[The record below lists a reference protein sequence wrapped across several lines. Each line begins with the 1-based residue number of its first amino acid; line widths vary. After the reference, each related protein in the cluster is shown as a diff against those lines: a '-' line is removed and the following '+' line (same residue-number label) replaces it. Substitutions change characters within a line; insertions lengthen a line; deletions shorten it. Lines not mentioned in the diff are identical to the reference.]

1 MQNLDSPISP
11 LNAIVPEDGERVG
24 MELLSDAYHLRADE
38 LRELIVDVLNW
49 LDWSIAA
56 RREEN
61 FEVSVA
67 TELGEALLEMEIV
80 ACGTT
85 TNPADAHCLS
95 IHFPQSATGSVGVLL
110 DELHAAAL
118 KKSEV

>member
-1 MQNLDSPISP
+1 
-11 LNAIVPEDGERVG
+11 
-24 MELLSDAYHLRADE
+24 MELLADAYHRRADE

-49 LDWSIAA
+49 LDWNITTRQAGI
-56 RREEN
+56 
-61 FEVSVA
+61 FEVSVV
-67 TELGEALLEMEIV
+67 TELGEAILEMEIV
-80 ACGTT
+80 ACGPI
-85 TNPADAHCLS
+85 TNPADAHCIG